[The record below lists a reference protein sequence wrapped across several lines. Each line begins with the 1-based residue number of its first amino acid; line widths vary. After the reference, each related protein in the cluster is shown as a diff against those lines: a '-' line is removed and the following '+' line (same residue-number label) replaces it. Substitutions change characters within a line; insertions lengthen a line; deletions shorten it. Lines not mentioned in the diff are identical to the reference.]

1 MSDTW
6 TFDPGYLPGD
16 PRHGLSPRELT
27 RFYLARPV
35 TWLVRCTY
43 GPQGLARREAAL
55 PAHIA
60 YYTARRDQIR
70 FVGPILEDDGAT
82 PKGSFVMVDCPD
94 RKAAEDFIA
103 GEGFVQAGMI
113 ETIEIRRFV
122 ETSLT
127 ERRQLEMTADPKKQM
142 FLCELIDGPDGARL
156 RQTTGPAH
164 HAYQRRVMDRFIAR
178 GPMRSDD
185 GLSVIGTT
193 YIIEVDDRSA
203 AEAFLAGEPMT
214 AAGVF
219 SEVRIDRWRF
229 GNSIDPDRRAGP
241 TLRAA
246 PMDGRTVRS

>member
-1 MSDTW
+1 
-6 TFDPGYLPGD
+6 
-16 PRHGLSPRELT
+16 
-27 RFYLARPV
+27 
-35 TWLVRCTY
+35 
-43 GPQGLARREAAL
+43 
-55 PAHIA
+55 
-60 YYTARRDQIR
+60 
-70 FVGPILEDDGAT
+70 
-82 PKGSFVMVDCPD
+82 MVDCPD

-164 HAYQRRVMDRFIAR
+164 HAYQRRVMDHFIAR

-193 YIIEVDDRSA
+193 YIIEVGDRAA
-203 AEAFLAGEPMT
+203 AEAFVAGEPMT

-229 GNSIDPDRRAGP
+229 GKSIDPDR
-241 TLRAA
+241 
-246 PMDGRTVRS
+246 